1 MKKHNNANRA
11 LPVSLMKVVAV
22 TDCRTRKRRNK
33 HGKQCMPAK
42 EKRWIIE
49 ICALD
54 VYILICFQAIQ
65 KTF

>member
-1 MKKHNNANRA
+1 MKK
-11 LPVSLMKVVAV
+11 KVACEFSAGKGEKAITVI
-22 TDCRTRKRRNK
+22 DRRERRKESMGRDAR
-33 HGKQCMPAK
+33 PAK